1 MLKLTVKFKLIL
13 ILIFVFSLAGCSASG
28 QVAAKDQIILGCDD
42 FNRTYESNDYKISDA
57 AKKYFAEAAKL
68 DAGYLPLAQAAQ
80 TLTIDWNAEIIGV
93 DFKTERYKALALVN
107 GVCTE

>member
-1 MLKLTVKFKLIL
+1 MLNLGMKLRLTLIPIFVLIL
-13 ILIFVFSLAGCSASG
+13 VGCSASDQG
-28 QVAAKDQIILGCDD
+28 SAQDQINLGCDD
-42 FNRTYESNDYKISDA
+42 FNRTYVTNDYIISDV

-80 TLTIDWNAEIIGV
+80 TLTIDRNAEIIGV
-93 DFKTERYKALALVN
+93 DFKTERYKSLALVS